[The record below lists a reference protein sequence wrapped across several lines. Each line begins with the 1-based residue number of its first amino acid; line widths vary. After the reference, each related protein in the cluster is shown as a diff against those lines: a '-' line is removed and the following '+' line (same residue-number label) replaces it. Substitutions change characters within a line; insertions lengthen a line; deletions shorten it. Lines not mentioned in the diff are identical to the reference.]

1 MCHSRVFSILILE
14 TLNKCI
20 VLHSLKCAR
29 GCPTLRKYFHVKSSW
44 MWYCC
49 RYHVVFHC
57 IVSYL
62 AMFHNLVFSQ
72 QAHNFALSKMF
83 SRVSHGWKI
92 CLREKCVDVGL
103 LSISCNFLPLHRLAF
118 SDVPQS
124 RFESR
129 DPGSPQQ
136 VHNFASFEIFWRV
149 SQAWKISL
157 REKCVDVILLSIS
170 CSFQSLR
177 RLALSYVSQSHF
189 QSPGV

>member
-14 TLNKCI
+14 ILNKCI

-29 GCPTLRKYFHVKSSW
+29 GCPTLGKYFHVKSSW

-49 RYHVVFHC
+49 RYHVVFFHC
-57 IVSYL
+57 IVSCL
-62 AMFHNLVFSQ
+62 AMFHNRVFIQ

-92 CLREKCVDVGL
+92 CLREKCVDVRL
-103 LSISCNFLPLHRLAF
+103 LSISCCIRPLHRLAF

-129 DPGSPQQ
+129 DLLNLQQMHTNSP
-136 VHNFASFEIFWRV
+136 
-149 SQAWKISL
+149 SL
-157 REKCVDVILLSIS
+157 KCPRRCPTREKY
-170 CSFQSLR
+170 F
-177 RLALSYVSQSHF
+177 YVESAWM
-189 QSPGV
+189 